1 MHYKEC
7 ILFKNDKWFNCF
19 LNKTEKYSYFKK
31 YDNKID
37 EVQKDTIEVKKA
49 KIQANKRDV
58 NARRIAR
65 ATQNT
70 SSETNDTFIN
80 IVRTDLTAHNK
91 MLTALTFQGLSA
103 QK

>member
-7 ILFKNDKWFNCF
+7 ILFKNDKWFNRF

-80 IVRTDLTAHNK
+80 IELKNNNTK
-91 MLTALTFQGLSA
+91 FQSEFSFS
-103 QK
+103 KCTTIFI

>member
-1 MHYKEC
+1 M
-7 ILFKNDKWFNCF
+7 FKNDKWFNRF

-80 IVRTDLTAHNK
+80 IELKNNNTK
-91 MLTALTFQGLSA
+91 FQSEFSFSKCTSILI
-103 QK
+103 